1 MRKCSHLSYEKN
13 RLVPFFGPGLLFS
26 LLLASCG
33 APSENDTVQ
42 QGQQN
47 DFTLHGGNNKYIP
60 IDKNESLLT
69 WKGSSIEGAHNGY
82 VSISRGELMVEEG
95 QLKGGAVQ
103 VDMKTIVDDK
113 RRNDNNLIRHLKD
126 ADFFDVAKFPFS
138 TFVIDRVDPAP
149 DGSST
154 ISGSLTIKGIT
165 HPVSFPGTISGK
177 DGGVR
182 ATAKLVIDRTRW
194 GIHYRSGKFF
204 ANLADK
210 TISDSITFTITI
222 VGKR

>member
-1 MRKCSHLSYEKN
+1 MRKCSNLSHEKGWPISLFGTG
-13 RLVPFFGPGLLFS
+13 LVLALLVS
-26 LLLASCG
+26 SCG
-33 APSENDTVQ
+33 ASPEKNPGYQGTQSELS
-42 QGQQN
+42 
-47 DFTLHGGNNKYIP
+47 LHDGNSKYVRV
-60 IDKNESLLT
+60 DKNQTVLT

-82 VSISRGELMVEEG
+82 VSISKGELMVEEG

-103 VDMKTIVDDK
+103 VDMKTILDDK

-149 DGSST
+149 DGSSN

-165 HPVSFPGTISGK
+165 HPVSFPATISSK

-182 ATAKLVIDRTRW
+182 ATAKMVIDRTRW

-210 TISDSITFTITI
+210 AISDSITFNISI